1 MNANNRAFI
10 ASLALGALASAAQ
23 AQNWPA
29 FRGANAS
36 GVAEGAKPPLSWSV
50 KDGKNVLWKAPIPGF
65 SHASPVVWGDAVFV
79 ASAVHAS
86 GEPPLRT
93 GLYGDVD
100 ITENE
105 GEISWRVLAL
115 DKQSGKVL
123 WEREVHKGTALAN
136 RHIKATHANSTP
148 ATDGKR
154 LVFFFGSTGQL
165 VGFDLAGNQKW
176 KVDLGPIDTG
186 WFYDPSYQWG
196 HSSSPI
202 LWDGKVLLQIDRAK
216 DAFLAAYDAD
226 TGKEIWKTPRPGISS
241 WGTPTV
247 IEGPTGPEIVTD
259 GGKGIIGYDPKT
271 GKELWKLTPTSEVTV
286 ATPVVGHGLVYIS
299 NGYRP
304 VQPVYAIRPGGRG
317 DISLAKDTTS
327 SEHVAWSHP
336 KGGTYIPTPIV
347 IGDHFYTLANDG
359 RLTCYDAKAGAQVY
373 QQRVGGGRAAFTASP
388 VAADGR
394 IYLSSE
400 DGDVYVIKAGPAY
413 ENLALSSFGESIM
426 ASPAISGDLL
436 LVRTRSHLFALKDQ
450 AAAPSPS
457 P

>member
-1 MNANNRAFI
+1 MRAHTRI
-10 ASLALGALASAAQ
+10 LLACLALTASTAAAQ

-36 GVAEGAKPPLSWSV
+36 GVAEGGKPPLTWSV

-65 SHASPVVWGDAVFV
+65 SHASPVVWDDAVYL

-86 GEPPLRT
+86 GEPNLRT

-115 DKQSGKVL
+115 DKKTGKVI

-154 LVFFFGSTGQL
+154 LVFFFGSTGHL

-176 KVDLGPIDTG
+176 KVDLGPVDTG
-186 WFYDPSYQWG
+186 WFYDPSYEWG

-202 LWDGKVLLQIDRAK
+202 LWDGKVILQVDRAK

-226 TGKEIWKTPRPGISS
+226 SGKEVWKAPRPGISS

-247 IEGPTGPEIVTD
+247 IEGPQGPEIVTD
-259 GGKGIIGYDPKT
+259 GGKGIIGYDAKT

-327 SEHVAWSHP
+327 SAHIAWSHP

-347 IGDHFYTLANDG
+347 VGDHLYTLANDG
-359 RLTCYDAKAGAQVY
+359 RLTCYQAQTGDRLY
-373 QQRVGGGRAAFTASP
+373 EHRVGGGRVAFSASP
-388 VAADGR
+388 VAAAGR
-394 IYLSSE
+394 LYLASE
-400 DGDVYVIKAGPAY
+400 DGDVYVIKAGPAF
-413 ENLALSSFGESIM
+413 EILATNPLREPIM

-436 LVRTRSHLFALKDQ
+436 LVRTRSHLFALQ
-450 AAAPSPS
+450 EQVGAVAPSP
-457 P
+457 